1 MRNLPLQ
8 IAEEFTEV
16 AIGEWTD
23 RAFADLQVEALWTQ
37 FNSFRSTTTAPT
49 GELML
54 EVQARAM
61 RKLMELRA
69 QHEFVA
75 IVTHGDVIRTTFAHF
90 LGVHLDLFQRI
101 EIDPAS
107 LSLLELGENF
117 ARVRLL
123 NASSSGSPLEL
134 TVQNQ

>member
-1 MRNLPLQ
+1 
-8 IAEEFTEV
+8 
-16 AIGEWTD
+16 
-23 RAFADLQVEALWTQ
+23 
-37 FNSFRSTTTAPT
+37 
-49 GELML
+49 ML
-54 EVQARAM
+54 EVQARAV